1 MANEVERRPLLR
13 RSEVPAYVAE
23 KHGVPVAK
31 CTLDKLASIGG
42 GPPMRYFGRIPVYD
56 PDAIDAWVLE
66 KLSGPVRSAPQRKG
80 RPQGRECP
88 SA

>member
-1 MANEVERRPLLR
+1 MPNDLEKRPPLR

-31 CTLDKLASIGG
+31 ATLDKLASIGG

-56 PDAIDAWVLE
+56 IDALDAWVME
-66 KLSGPVRSAPQRKG
+66 KLSPPVHSTSERSA
-80 RPQGRECP
+80 
-88 SA
+88 A